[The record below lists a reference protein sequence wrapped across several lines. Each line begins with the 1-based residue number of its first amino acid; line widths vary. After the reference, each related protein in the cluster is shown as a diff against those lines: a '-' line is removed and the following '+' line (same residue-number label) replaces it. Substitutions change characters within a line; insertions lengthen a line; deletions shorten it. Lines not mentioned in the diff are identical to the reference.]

1 MDFPL
6 RLSKKNKRPEDTRGA
21 TTGTGSG
28 VRLCTSRTSVP
39 YCSNS
44 FFCLFDFAGSKLNS
58 FSMKICSYVRNR
70 TERAPVTVQM
80 T

>member
-6 RLSKKNKRPEDTRGA
+6 RLSKKTNAPKIRAGYDGNRFG
-21 TTGTGSG
+21 GTA
-28 VRLCTSRTSVP
+28 LHFAKSVL

-44 FFCLFDFAGSKLNS
+44 FFCRFDFAGSKLNS

-70 TERAPVTVQM
+70 TERAPVTIQM
-80 T
+80 A